1 MRIGLALGAGGVV
14 GASWMIGALE
24 ALEQQTGFRPAEVSE
39 VLGTSVGSL
48 IGVMVAAAVPTAA
61 MAAYASGVEGGVAGD
76 PDDHDHDAMRLR
88 LRLGRVP
95 LPIGPGSWRMV
106 LAPRN
111 RTTLLTGLLPRGA
124 ARTDAIS
131 RLVERAVGSQ
141 WPAGCD
147 LRIVA
152 CDYASGERV
161 EFARSRGP
169 LATPAEAVAAS
180 CTIPAVYEP
189 VVIGGRRNIDGGV
202 HSHSNLDL
210 LLDAELDAVIALNPM
225 SSGAWI
231 AGGGVRERLAGVR
244 RRYSGALLD
253 AEVRALRARGT
264 NVLVL
269 EPAFADLAAMGPNL
283 MARDRLAA
291 VIEAGRS
298 STERSL
304 RRLGRKRL
312 RSVGLAPV

>member
-14 GASWMIGALE
+14 GASWMIGALD

-48 IGVMVAAAVPTAA
+48 VGAMVAAAVPTAA
-61 MAAYASGVEGGVAGD
+61 MADYASGGSGPGGSDG
-76 PDDHDHDAMRLR
+76 HDAMR

-106 LAPRN
+106 LAARN
-111 RTTLLTGLLPRGA
+111 RATLLTGLLPRGA
-124 ARTDAIS
+124 ARTDAIR
-131 RLVERAVGSQ
+131 RLVERAVGPR
-141 WPAGCD
+141 WPSGCD

-152 CDYASGERV
+152 CDYASGARV

-169 LATPAEAVAAS
+169 LATPGEAVAAS
-180 CTIPAVYEP
+180 CAIPAVYEP
-189 VVIGGRRNIDGGV
+189 VVIGGRRYIDGGV

-231 AGGGVRERLAGVR
+231 AGGGVRERLAGAR
-244 RRYSGALLD
+244 RRYSGALL
-253 AEVRALRARGT
+253 AEEVRALRARGT
-264 NVLVL
+264 QVLVL

-283 MARDRLAA
+283 MARDRLVA
-291 VIEAGRS
+291 VIDAGRS
-298 STERSL
+298 STERAL
-304 RRLGRKRL
+304 RRLGPKRL
-312 RSVGLAPV
+312 RSVGLAAG

>member
-14 GASWMIGALE
+14 GASWMIGALD

-48 IGVMVAAAVPTAA
+48 IGAMVAAAVPTSA
-61 MAAYASGVEGGVAGD
+61 MADYASGGSGPGGLDG
-76 PDDHDHDAMRLR
+76 HDAMR

-106 LAPRN
+106 LAARN
-111 RTTLLTGLLPRGA
+111 RATLFTGLLPRGA

-169 LATPAEAVAAS
+169 VATPGEAVAAS
-180 CTIPAVYEP
+180 CAIPAVYEP
-189 VVIGGRRNIDGGV
+189 VVIGGRRYIDGGV

-231 AGGGVRERLAGVR
+231 AGGGVRERLAGAR
-244 RRYSGALLD
+244 RRYSGALLA

-264 NVLVL
+264 HVLVL
-269 EPAFADLAAMGPNL
+269 EPAFADLAAMGPNM
-283 MARDRLAA
+283 MARDRLVA

-298 STERSL
+298 STERAL

-312 RSVGLAPV
+312 RSVGLAAG